1 MLELLKI
8 FFLGKVILLSPT
20 YIDIDNNQPFS
31 YKKRLSIVN
40 KGANV
45 QIDLTRS
52 NVRNILALNNIAD
65 QDSDKK
71 LDSFLSECPIKV
83 YGINKNKKIFFESP
97 YISMASKKDIRLQF
111 SLDNTTDIQYIDE
124 LHIETSCL
132 LDHVKVYWKN
142 YSK

>member
-8 FFLGKVILLSPT
+8 FFLGKIILLSPT
-20 YIDIDNNQPFS
+20 YIDISSNQPFL

-52 NVRNILALNNIAD
+52 NVKNILALNSIAD

-71 LDSFLSECPIKV
+71 LDSFLKKCPIKV
-83 YGINKNKKIFFESP
+83 YGINKNKKLFFESP
-97 YISMASKKDIRLQF
+97 YISMASNKDIRLQF
-111 SLDNTTDIQYIDE
+111 SLDNTTDIQNIDE
-124 LHIETSCL
+124 LHIEPSCL

-142 YSK
+142 YSE